1 MGALRPGASWAG
13 MHRLAES
20 AILRALLVGGVLRRG
35 EHGDDE
41 AAVEAMLAADL
52 GAVFMPHGL
61 GHRIGLDTH
70 DVGG

>member
-1 MGALRPGASWAG
+1 MLDAQRAVMGALRPGASWLD
-13 MHRLAES
+13 MHRLAEA

-35 EHGDDE
+35 EHADDE

-61 GHRIGLDTH
+61 GQGY
-70 DVGG
+70 

>member
-1 MGALRPGASWAG
+1 
-13 MHRLAES
+13 MHRLAEA

-35 EHGDDE
+35 EHADDE

-61 GHRIGLDTH
+61 GQGY
-70 DVGG
+70 